1 MEYRLYCGYLLGD
14 SHATFRSE
22 IYRRALQSSCE
33 ARNPGNPPKADYDAP
48 WGVFLPSKL
57 IAKHFLGGEGIKM
70 LNTLQLAT
78 LLKTGPI
85 LIGILFILRA
95 SARAA
100 QSRKPEDTKGL
111 GAEKPTDRPAVTST
125 PYRVVKKTSHNSH
138 RRKAKEVADTKC
150 GFWILE
156 EQRFVNTTLRGD
168 NKTLKHGLPG

>member
-1 MEYRLYCGYLLGD
+1 MEYRLYCGYLLGRLPRNVSLGD
-14 SHATFRSE
+14 LQARSSIFLRGE
-22 IYRRALQSSCE
+22 EPRKPPEGRLRCAL
-33 ARNPGNPPKADYDAP
+33 
-48 WGVFLPSKL
+48 
-57 IAKHFLGGEGIKM
+57 AKHFLGGEG
-70 LNTLQLAT
+70 
-78 LLKTGPI
+78 
-85 LIGILFILRA
+85 A

-168 NKTLKHGLPG
+168 NKTLKHGYRLKLKCSEETSPPETELLF